1 MVNIYVHFN
10 GHEINRKNVFVTKNE
25 GSNKYPLL
33 RNNCLVSGLEMPDR
47 DFFLTVLVCVGVNIV
62 CIGSLPRDVPRLL
75 FVPSLIACELQ
86 KFLLK
91 I

>member
-1 MVNIYVHFN
+1 M
-10 GHEINRKNVFVTKNE
+10 
-25 GSNKYPLL
+25 
-33 RNNCLVSGLEMPDR
+33 VSGLEMPDR